1 MSSSHPAGAAPFG
14 LVSLPGAVMSPLNP
28 IGVIS
33 MFYARPFTRE
43 HFPTFRRIKG
53 AGADMVELLVPE
65 PGELDLGETR
75 AAAAD
80 AGLSIVLA
88 ARVNLSR
95 DLASADEAAR
105 RAGIAYL
112 EACVDIAAAL
122 GAGIV
127 GGPLYGA
134 PLVFAGRAPA
144 PVSPD
149 ERRRRIDA
157 VVEGLAIAGA
167 RAADQGVVLGIESL
181 NRFETDIANT
191 ARHAAELADRVGS
204 PAVGVMLDTFH
215 MNMEEF
221 DLPAAI
227 RTTGRRLVHFQANEN
242 NRGFVGAGHID
253 WPSIARALRDVGYT
267 GPIVLEPF
275 RRDDEAA
282 GVTLAQWRAPMRD
295 EDAEL
300 AASIAFLKGAL
311 RFAGRAA

>member
-1 MSSSHPAGAAPFG
+1 MT
-14 LVSLPGAVMSPLNP
+14 NP

-43 HFPTFRRIKG
+43 HFSTFSQIKK
-53 AGADMVELLVPE
+53 AGADVVELLVPE
-65 PGELDLGETR
+65 PGELDLAETR
-75 AAAAD
+75 AAIAD
-80 AGLSIVLA
+80 AGLACVLA

-95 DLASADEAAR
+95 DLASSDAAAH
-105 RAGIAYL
+105 RAGVAYL
-112 EACVDIAAAL
+112 EETIGVASAL

-144 PVSPD
+144 PVTPD

-157 VVEGLAIAGA
+157 VVAGLVAAGR
-167 RAADQGVVLGIESL
+167 RAADAGVLLGVEPL
-181 NRFETDIANT
+181 NRFETDVCNT
-191 ARHAAELADRVGS
+191 ARHALEIVERVGD

-221 DLPAAI
+221 DIADAI
-227 RTTGRRLVHFQANEN
+227 RRTGSRLVHFQANEN

-253 WPSIARALRDVGYT
+253 WANVARALRDVDYR

-275 RRDDEAA
+275 RRSDEAA
-282 GVTLAQWRAPMRD
+282 GVTLAQWRAPSVD
-295 EDAEL
+295 ESEPL
-300 AASIAFLKGAL
+300 AASIAYLKAAL
-311 RFAGRAA
+311 AFARQTA